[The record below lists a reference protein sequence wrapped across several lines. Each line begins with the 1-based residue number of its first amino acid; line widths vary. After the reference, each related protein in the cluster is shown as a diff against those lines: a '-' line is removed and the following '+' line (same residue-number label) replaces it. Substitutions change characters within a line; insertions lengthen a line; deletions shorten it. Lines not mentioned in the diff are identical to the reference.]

1 MCTVSLK
8 VDDNVLQ
15 CMSMEKARNMSLDK
29 DMSPEELYDVVVKE
43 VEAIYGE

>member
-8 VDDNVLQ
+8 DDNVL
-15 CMSMEKARNMSLDK
+15 RNMSMDR

>member
-8 VDDNVLQ
+8 DDNVL
-15 CMSMEKARNMSLDK
+15 RNMSMDR

-43 VEAIYGE
+43 VEVIYGE

>member
-8 VDDNVLQ
+8 VNDNVIRNQ
-15 CMSMEKARNMSLDK
+15 SMDK